1 MSMEAQHND
10 ESRFDGLDASFEIN
24 DSGAW
29 KARIRMSKEALG
41 VLAFGGALYLSKGET
56 RERLLDAVP
65 ALAQRFGGRLFAA
78 A

>member
-1 MSMEAQHND
+1 MEAQHND
-10 ESRFDGLDASFEIN
+10 ESGFDGLDASFELN
-24 DSGAW
+24 DSGTV
-29 KARIRMSKEALG
+29 KGRIRMSKEAVG
-41 VLAFGGALYLSKGET
+41 VVAFGIALYLSKGET